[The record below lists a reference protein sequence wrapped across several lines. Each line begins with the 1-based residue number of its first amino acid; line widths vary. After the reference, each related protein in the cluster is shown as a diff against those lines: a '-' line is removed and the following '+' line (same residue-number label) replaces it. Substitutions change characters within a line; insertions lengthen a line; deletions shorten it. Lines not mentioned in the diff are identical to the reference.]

1 MTLSS
6 RNIHVYARAEDIHE
20 QSQSNG
26 AHTGLP
32 VSILFMCTAA
42 KQSILTIM
50 CSLGCAHN
58 HTRCNQ
64 FLCPLNTRSHVPLYG
79 VRHTRTVLSKLPLTI
94 LAPSNA
100 THNTRSVCPRSTFK
114 QLPFCMSHIRN
125 VLSRLPVTRLQI
137 RHNNRDHLLQLC
149 DTYIVPWTCPHR
161 TAFPLKTCTHSPV
174 AAFHTRTVLSRLHVT
189 HMSSSI
195 QYRIQNIRPV
205 WLRCWCMTCAP
216 TGLITSNLPFSWPIN
231 ACRSVMPIADI
242 CKPGKLWVSPYP

>member
-1 MTLSS
+1 MPHTIHVLCVHAVLSS
-6 RNIHVYARAEDIHE
+6 NCH
-20 QSQSNG
+20 
-26 AHTGLP
+26 
-32 VSILFMCTAA
+32 F
-42 KQSILTIM
+42 
-50 CSLGCAHN
+50 
-58 HTRCNQ
+58 
-64 FLCPLNTRSHVPLYG
+64 
-79 VRHTRTVLSKLPLTI
+79 
-94 LAPSNA
+94 
-100 THNTRSVCPRSTFK
+100 VCPTFAMYYHDF
-114 QLPFCMSHIRN
+114 QW
-125 VLSRLPVTRLQI
+125 
-137 RHNNRDHLLQLC
+137 RDC
-149 DTYIVPWTCPHR
+149 KFVIIIVIINYNFDTYLVPWTCAHR